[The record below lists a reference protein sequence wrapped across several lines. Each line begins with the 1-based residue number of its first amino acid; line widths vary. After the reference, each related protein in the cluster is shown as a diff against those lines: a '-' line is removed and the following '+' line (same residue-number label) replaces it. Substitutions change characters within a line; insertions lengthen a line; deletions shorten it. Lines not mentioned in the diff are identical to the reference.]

1 MKANYTNKLYNDY
14 VELLEVVKKIELNER
29 ANKLENVILKNEL
42 ANERKNV
49 QRKINNA
56 IEPYKKQ
63 VESLTE
69 TVKKAY
75 EEIERLKKY
84 IETIENAAIED
95 SQYKIDK
102 LTNQVNK
109 NSTNSSIPTSKE
121 NKHTRTNS
129 YNHRVKSNK
138 KSGGQDGHKGTT
150 LKKEKVEEIISNNKD
165 VEVIIIEHI
174 VKGKQNQ
181 KDTVKYKL
189 GLKTVMYVEKHV
201 FKHDPN
207 SEEELPTEFYSDV
220 TYSED
225 FKSLIIM
232 LGNYFN
238 MPYAKICEFIN
249 DITNGTISISE
260 GSISN
265 FYKEFANKAKPTI
278 NNIIEN
284 IKNGSYTHTDETF
297 TSQDGKETYFRG
309 YANKLNVV
317 YMYHNKKGDAPI
329 IQDNIINNFFGT
341 IISDHDVGI
350 FKYGTKNQSCIFHL
364 GRYFIEEEQNV
375 LNIWWPME
383 MYRFL
388 LKLETNRQILKKYG
402 RKEFTVEEINLMEKE
417 YDLIVDQAENQNEL
431 IPSTYWKGKSN
442 TLRKRLIK
450 NKEQFLQFIH
460 DFEIPFD
467 NNSMERL
474 LRMIKSKTKV
484 SGGFRSFE
492 GGKNFGITMSIIKTS
507 KLRKINPLNSIRNIF
522 QSKNLFA

>member
-1 MKANYTNKLYNDY
+1 M
-14 VELLEVVKKIELNER
+14 ELLEVVKKTKSSER
-29 ANKLENVILKNEL
+29 TKQLENVILKNEL

-49 QRKINNA
+49 QRKIDNA
-56 IEPYKKQ
+56 IEAYKKQ

-69 TVKKAY
+69 TVKKPY

-129 YNHRVKSNK
+129 YNHRVKSDK

-220 TYSED
+220 TYSDD

-238 MPYAKICEFIN
+238 MPYSKICEFVN
-249 DITNGTISISE
+249 DITNGTISIS
-260 GSISN
+260 
-265 FYKEFANKAKPTI
+265 
-278 NNIIEN
+278 
-284 IKNGSYTHTDETF
+284 
-297 TSQDGKETYFRG
+297 
-309 YANKLNVV
+309 
-317 YMYHNKKGDAPI
+317 
-329 IQDNIINNFFGT
+329 
-341 IISDHDVGI
+341 
-350 FKYGTKNQSCIFHL
+350 
-364 GRYFIEEEQNV
+364 
-375 LNIWWPME
+375 
-383 MYRFL
+383 
-388 LKLETNRQILKKYG
+388 
-402 RKEFTVEEINLMEKE
+402 
-417 YDLIVDQAENQNEL
+417 
-431 IPSTYWKGKSN
+431 
-442 TLRKRLIK
+442 
-450 NKEQFLQFIH
+450 
-460 DFEIPFD
+460 
-467 NNSMERL
+467 
-474 LRMIKSKTKV
+474 
-484 SGGFRSFE
+484 
-492 GGKNFGITMSIIKTS
+492 
-507 KLRKINPLNSIRNIF
+507 
-522 QSKNLFA
+522 